1 MQAVKLPSVP
11 ACHGAFNST
20 HWSVVLQAGDAASPQ
35 AGEALEELCR
45 TYWYPLYA
53 YVRRRGYAPE
63 DAQDLTQAFFL
74 HLLQGPF
81 LTRADQ
87 TKGKFRSY
95 LLGAFEHFL
104 AKEWRRAHRQK
115 RGGRRAIVALDAE
128 PGEDRY
134 SLEPGCELT
143 PETLYNQTWAL
154 TLLEKAIT
162 ALQAEWVAADKGR
175 LFEELK
181 SLLDGERPETPYSD
195 LAVRLGMGEGALR
208 MAAHRLRKRY
218 GQLLREE
225 IAQTL
230 ASPDEIDAEIRFLF
244 AALPR

>member
-128 PGEDRY
+128 PGEDR
-134 SLEPGCELT
+134 
-143 PETLYNQTWAL
+143 
-154 TLLEKAIT
+154 
-162 ALQAEWVAADKGR
+162 
-175 LFEELK
+175 
-181 SLLDGERPETPYSD
+181 
-195 LAVRLGMGEGALR
+195 
-208 MAAHRLRKRY
+208 
-218 GQLLREE
+218 
-225 IAQTL
+225 
-230 ASPDEIDAEIRFLF
+230 
-244 AALPR
+244 